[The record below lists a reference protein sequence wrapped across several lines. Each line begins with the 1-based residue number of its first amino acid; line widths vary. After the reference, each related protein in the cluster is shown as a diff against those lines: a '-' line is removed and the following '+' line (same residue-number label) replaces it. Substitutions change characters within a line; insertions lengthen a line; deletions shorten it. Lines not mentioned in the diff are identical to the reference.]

1 MPSQPMQH
9 CTGHG
14 ALTGALTPLNPDC
27 TGTFTVTN
35 GNQSPVHLQMIVAQS
50 GNTIH
55 DMVTD
60 PGFATTAEAE
70 RIRAPQL

>member
-1 MPSQPMQH
+1 
-9 CTGHG
+9 
-14 ALTGALTPLNPDC
+14 
-27 TGTFTVTN
+27 
-35 GNQSPVHLQMIVAQS
+35 MIVAQS

-70 RIRAPQL
+70 RVRVPKQ